1 MSHVAAGGQ
10 LPGAAS
16 MGGLFAVLSIA
27 CGLLLGGRPRRFETT
42 TIALG
47 SVQFS
52 LHFAFHSLSAGH
64 ADEPGMSSGQPAHHS
79 MAGMGRAGH
88 ASSVH
93 PGMDPAGTA
102 HAGHS
107 MTPAMTLAH
116 ALATLGTALCV
127 IYGERILRRL
137 AALLLHSLRPGALP
151 ALPAV
156 PERPQLAPTAP
167 LAPRLGVLLALACP
181 RRGPPPVMSA

>member
-47 SVQFS
+47 SVQSS

-64 ADEPGMSSGQPAHHS
+64 ADEPGMSSGQSADHS
-79 MAGMGRAGH
+79 MAGH

-107 MTPAMTLAH
+107 MTPGMTLAH

-137 AALLLHSLRPGALP
+137 AALLLRSLRPGVLP
-151 ALPAV
+151 ALSAV
-156 PERPQLAPTAP
+156 PERPRLAPTAP

-181 RRGPPPVMSA
+181 RRGPPPAMSA